1 VYVVILLCGDL
12 VEGLVEVGGI
22 THYYSKIG
30 VAVIALK
37 GRLQVGDAIVIKGS
51 TTELEQ
57 KIDSMQIEHQN
68 VEAAEAG
75 QSVGLRVQGKVREH
89 DIVYRKQ

>member
-1 VYVVILLCGDL
+1 M
-12 VEGLVEVGGI
+12 EGLVEVGRI

-37 GRLQVGDAIVIKGS
+37 GRLQVGDTIVIKGS

-57 KIDSMQIEHQN
+57 KIDSVQIEHQN

-75 QSVGLRVQGKVREH
+75 QSVGFKVQGKVREH